1 MVLTIGVLTNRQG
14 TDLNSRTLC
23 KYWLGCSCF
32 RAERVISG
40 LGLLQLLVVLE
51 IVLGS
56 LANFHPYS
64 RPLCLATQVSIIED
78 SACRVRIILTC
89 LLNTVYP
96 TTIPIHHLGWSLSVY
111 KDTRVIWDCGY
122 IMEHG
127 VWVFR
132 AAAGG
137 SILVL
142 VHWEDDMN
150 YVLCV

>member
-1 MVLTIGVLTNRQG
+1 MSWLIGKELIWTAE
-14 TDLNSRTLC
+14 LC
-23 KYWLGCSCF
+23 ASYWLGCSCF

-56 LANFHPYS
+56 LVNFHPYS

-111 KDTRVIWDCGY
+111 MDTKVIWDSWIYYGTWCL
-122 IMEHG
+122 G
-127 VWVFR
+127 VQGGCRWVNFGFGTLR
-132 AAAGG
+132 RR
-137 SILVL
+137 
-142 VHWEDDMN
+142 HE
-150 YVLCV
+150 LCPLCLANR